1 MIDRAQDTMRA
12 APVVDHSGRVSSV
25 GRLIVAGAALV
36 AGVVAVVIVQR
47 ATSGPFLLGLLLI
60 LAAIGVVAL
69 LGGAIGLFGLA
80 GRAQGQTMVRAFV
93 DAAPEGV
100 LVTDRDGRIIYA
112 NRAYADLMGAV
123 NEREVRSIERL
134 FAGDTSAAE
143 AIYRLAQSVRDGRSA
158 EEEVRLTAALTGD
171 QSVPL
176 GPAALRAASPV
187 PAGPAALHRSS
198 PVPPAPAALPRPSPV

>member
-25 GRLIVAGAALV
+25 GRLIVAASALV
-36 AGVVAVVIVQR
+36 AVVVALVIVQR

-60 LAAIGVVAL
+60 LAAIGVIAL

-100 LVTDRDGRIIYA
+100 FSFL
-112 NRAYADLMGAV
+112 
-123 NEREVRSIERL
+123 EL
-134 FAGDTSAAE
+134 FHVAE
-143 AIYRLAQSVRDGRSA
+143 ASGRLQALRHGGAWYHVGTPEA
-158 EEEVRLTAALTGD
+158 FEETNRILEAALKEKKLV
-171 QSVPL
+171 S
-176 GPAALRAASPV
+176 
-187 PAGPAALHRSS
+187 
-198 PVPPAPAALPRPSPV
+198 